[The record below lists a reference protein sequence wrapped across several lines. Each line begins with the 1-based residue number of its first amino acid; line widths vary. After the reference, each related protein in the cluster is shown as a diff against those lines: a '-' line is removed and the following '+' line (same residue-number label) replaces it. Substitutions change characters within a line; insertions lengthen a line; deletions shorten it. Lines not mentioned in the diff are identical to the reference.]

1 LPTQRQPLG
10 WRCFFFGLSYGLV
23 FFLSF
28 GPNALFIFS
37 LMEFIRIA
45 ILDMYNNAPNEGM
58 RCIRQ
63 LLARGEA
70 ENGVPFQV
78 DTYNV
83 RAENAL
89 PGLDYDLYISSGGPG
104 SPLYSDEVWEPRYFA
119 FIDALLAHNQTNDN
133 KKHLL
138 LICHSFQL
146 VSRHLGLGQ
155 VSRRKSTS
163 FGVLPVHLTTE
174 GLADPVLQGLPDPF
188 YIVDS
193 RDYQLTDLDSERL
206 EALGAEVLCLEKERP
221 HVPLQRAIMAI
232 RFTPEVLGTQFH
244 PEADGEGMLRYMLT
258 DERKQQV
265 ITAYGEAKY
274 EEMVR
279 LLADPSTIEY
289 TESVIV
295 PAFLRRALAQV
306 SQLSVA

>member
-1 LPTQRQPLG
+1 
-10 WRCFFFGLSYGLV
+10 
-23 FFLSF
+23 
-28 GPNALFIFS
+28 
-37 LMEFIRIA
+37 MEAVRIA

-63 LLARGEA
+63 LLSRGATEA
-70 ENGVPFQV
+70 GVPFQV
-78 DTYNV
+78 DTFNV
-83 RAENAL
+83 RAEDAL
-89 PGLDYDLYISSGGPG
+89 PGLEYDLYVSSGGPG
-104 SPLYSDEVWEPRYFA
+104 IPLASDEAWEPRYFD
-119 FIDALLAHNQTNDN
+119 FIDSLLAYNRQHDL

-174 GLADPVLQGLPDPF
+174 GLADPLLHGLPDPF
-188 YIVDS
+188 FIVDS
-193 RDYQLTDLDSERL
+193 RDYQLTHLNHTRME
-206 EALGAEVLCLEKERP
+206 EFGAKVLCLEKERP
-221 HVPLQRAIMAI
+221 HVPLERAVMAI
-232 RFTPEVLGTQFH
+232 RFTPEVFGTQFH

-265 ITAYGEAKY
+265 ITAYGAAKY
-274 EEMVR
+274 EEMVH
-279 LLADPSTIEY
+279 LLANPDTIER

-295 PAFLRRALAQV
+295 PTFIRRALAQLG
-306 SQLSVA
+306 QLSVA